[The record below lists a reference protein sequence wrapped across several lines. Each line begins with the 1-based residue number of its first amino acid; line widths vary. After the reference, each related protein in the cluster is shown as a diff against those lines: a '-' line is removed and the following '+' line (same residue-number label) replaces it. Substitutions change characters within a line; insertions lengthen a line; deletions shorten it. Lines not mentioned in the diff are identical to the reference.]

1 MSPLASN
8 NANAADGNADVI
20 YAAAGPRRRMVLQ
33 QTYTLAV
40 LNYLA
45 TIQRENCSEFRRTVK
60 FS

>member
-20 YAAAGPRRRMVLQ
+20 YAAAGPRRRMVFQ

-45 TIQRENCSEFRRTVK
+45 NTTRK
-60 FS
+60 L